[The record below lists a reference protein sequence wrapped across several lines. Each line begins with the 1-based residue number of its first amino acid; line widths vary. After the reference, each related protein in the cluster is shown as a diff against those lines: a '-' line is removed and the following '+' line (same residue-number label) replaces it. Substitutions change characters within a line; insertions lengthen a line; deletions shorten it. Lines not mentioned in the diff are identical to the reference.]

1 MNTFIFSGNLTKD
14 AEPVQTK
21 TGTAMLR
28 FTVAVNSGWGDKEHC
43 DFVNCVIFGKR
54 AEGKLVS
61 FLTKGKSVSG
71 QGDLT
76 LSKREYE
83 GKTYQN
89 LEVTVDKIE
98 LHGGKDSAP
107 VAAPVAAPTAT
118 TTSDPSALE
127 DDIPF

>member
-14 AEPVQTK
+14 AESVQTK

-28 FTVAVNSGWGDKEHC
+28 FTVAVNSGWGDREHC

-54 AEGKLVS
+54 AEGKLS
-61 FLTKGKSVSG
+61 TFLTKGKSVVG
-71 QGDLT
+71 QGDLI

-83 GKTYQN
+83 GKDYYN
-89 LEVTVDKIE
+89 LEVTLDKIE
-98 LHGGKDSAP
+98 LTGGKSESQ
-107 VAAPVAAPTAT
+107 AAPAAAPKVV
-118 TTSDPSALE
+118 DLD